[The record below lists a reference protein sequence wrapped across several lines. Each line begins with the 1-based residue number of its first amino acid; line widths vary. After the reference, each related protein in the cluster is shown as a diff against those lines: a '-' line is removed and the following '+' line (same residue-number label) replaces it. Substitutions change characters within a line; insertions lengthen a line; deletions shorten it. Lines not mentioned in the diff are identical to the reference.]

1 MCSPSIPAPP
11 PPAPPPPAPVKMAEA
26 ASMPKAAR
34 QRRRSGQYGLNLL
47 TIPMTG
53 MQSGTQ
59 IPGSGS

>member
-11 PPAPPPPAPVKMAEA
+11 PPAPPPPAPIKMAEA

-59 IPGSGS
+59 LPGSGS

>member
-1 MCSPSIPAPP
+1 MCSPSIPAPR

-47 TIPMTG
+47 TIPMSG
-53 MQSGTQ
+53 MESGTQ